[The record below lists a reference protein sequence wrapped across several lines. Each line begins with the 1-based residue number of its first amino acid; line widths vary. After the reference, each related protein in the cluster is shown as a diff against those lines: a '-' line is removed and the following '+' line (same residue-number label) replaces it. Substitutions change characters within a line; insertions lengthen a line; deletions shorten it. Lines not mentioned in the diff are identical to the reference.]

1 VTIYDGFDAEA
12 FLRQPVTPDPEF
24 RTRYG
29 IPREIPL
36 VATVGGIQ
44 RRKGLIDVVE
54 AAALLRERHR
64 IVVLFAGAESDPEFA
79 AQLSARIAALGLEGS
94 FRFLGYQSNVH
105 DVLARCE
112 MLVHPA
118 HSEGLG
124 IVLMEAM
131 AAGKPIVA
139 TRSGGPEEVVVEGET
154 GLLVPPGE
162 PRLLANAMDTL
173 LSDPSTATAMGRAG
187 RARLRGFSPE
197 DTARQTQNL
206 YDELGAASSTE
217 KANRRRVAAELPDE
231 ILGRARRAVAEAR
244 S

>member
-1 VTIYDGFDAEA
+1 
-12 FLRQPVTPDPEF
+12 
-24 RTRYG
+24 
-29 IPREIPL
+29 
-36 VATVGGIQ
+36 
-44 RRKGLIDVVE
+44 
-54 AAALLRERHR
+54 
-64 IVVLFAGAESDPEFA
+64 
-79 AQLSARIAALGLEGS
+79 
-94 FRFLGYQSNVH
+94 
-105 DVLARCE
+105 